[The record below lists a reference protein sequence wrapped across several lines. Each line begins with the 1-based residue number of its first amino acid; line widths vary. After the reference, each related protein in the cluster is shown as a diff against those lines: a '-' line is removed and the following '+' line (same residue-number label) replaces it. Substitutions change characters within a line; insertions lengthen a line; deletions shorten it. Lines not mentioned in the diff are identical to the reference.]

1 MDHVRGLLEQES
13 QKDFYLF
20 GDVFAGLQKYALQVK
35 RSGDEQQ
42 VPLNE
47 FVGKSD
53 SQKLQLLQEKSL
65 HKICQMAQKMQSVNK
80 LSKGSSLQ
88 VMEKDREW
96 KDKLEKV
103 EDKHEQVVNDLTKKL
118 KAAEAEKG
126 VITKSFQSQIDMM
139 TEHMAELNL

>member
-1 MDHVRGLLEQES
+1 M
-13 QKDFYLF
+13 
-20 GDVFAGLQKYALQVK
+20 FAGLQKYALQV
-35 RSGDEQQ
+35 RRNGDQQQ

-53 SQKLQLLQEKSL
+53 SQKLQILQEKSL
-65 HKICQMAQKMQSVNK
+65 QKICQMAQKMQSVNK

-103 EDKHEQVVNDLTKKL
+103 EEKHEQEKKDLVKKL
-118 KAAEAEKG
+118 TATEAEMG
-126 VITKSFQSQIDMM
+126 VVRENYDRQI
-139 TEHMAELNL
+139 